1 MNRLKNKIQFWA
13 VVLLLVCIGFTAWYL
28 FFSFPG
34 QEGMQDSTLVLHQL
48 ERMVTV

>member
-34 QEGMQDSTLVLHQL
+34 QEGMQNSTLVLHQL
-48 ERMVTV
+48 ERVVTV

>member
-48 ERMVTV
+48 KRVVTV

>member
-48 ERMVTV
+48 ERVVTV